1 MLKVSIIT
9 EENSSQFW
17 SETFE
22 NVWEG
27 PVEISLQKDL
37 EIKQETDLVIL
48 EFSGNSHNPS
58 DLFNAV
64 APNLL
69 GKHFLIVS
77 DKKDADLAIN
87 AVRFGAIGFLV
98 KPFKRH
104 EIISSLDRLHTAP
117 QNNNTNLRKLAK
129 VIAITSYKGGTGV
142 STVAVNL
149 AYSLA
154 NMHDKKTLLIDAAGF
169 SNHLTVLLNI
179 IPKCTLS
186 EVCKQGS
193 NLDEQYLNNAASI
206 SGKNLHVISGLMK
219 TSELSELTSQ
229 GLDHLIEVASEIYD
243 CIVIDT
249 STHLL
254 DETTMMLFQKASDIL
269 LITTFDLLAIRDNR
283 FFINTLKEMGISEHK
298 IKPVINRQNWYI
310 GSLEPELIQKQINHQ
325 IFHSL
330 PNNWELCVEAS
341 NYGRPIM
348 EVGPN
353 SPLATSFNILA
364 AKFTK
369 QDILNKN
376 TETAAKA
383 EPAHEEKKEK
393 KKGILSWF

>member
-1 MLKVSIIT
+1 MLKVTVIT
-9 EENSSQFW
+9 EENSLQFW

-27 PVEISLQKDL
+27 PVEISLQKEPDVKK
-37 EIKQETDLVIL
+37 EADLVIL
-48 EFSGNSHNPS
+48 EFSDKSQNPS
-58 DLFNAV
+58 ELFNAA
-64 APNLL
+64 APSLT

-117 QNNNTNLRKLAK
+117 QNNSNLRKTAK
-129 VIAITSYKGGTGV
+129 TIAVTSYKGGTGV
-142 STVAVNL
+142 STAAVNL
-149 AYSLA
+149 AFSLA
-154 NMHDKKTLLIDAAGF
+154 NIHDKKTLLIDAAGF
-169 SNHLTVLLNI
+169 SNHITVLLNV
-179 IPKCTLS
+179 IPKSTLS
-186 EVCKQGS
+186 EICKQGN
-193 NLDEQYLNNAASI
+193 NLDEQYLNNAVST

-219 TSELSELTSQ
+219 TSELSDLTTS
-229 GLDHLIEVASEIYD
+229 GLEHLIDIANEIYD
-243 CIVIDT
+243 FIVIDT
-249 STHLL
+249 STHVL
-254 DETTMMLFQKASDIL
+254 DETTIMLFQKASDIL

-283 FFINTLKEMGISEHK
+283 FFINTLKEIGISEHK
-298 IKPVINRQNWYI
+298 IKPIINRQNWYI

-325 IFHSL
+325 IFHAL
-330 PNNWELCVEAS
+330 PNDWELCVEAS

-348 EVGPN
+348 EVAPN
-353 SPLATSFNILA
+353 SPLSTAYNILA

-369 QDILNKN
+369 QDVLNKS
-376 TETAAKA
+376 TEAAAKTESA
-383 EPAHEEKKEK
+383 KEEKKEK